1 MQALHVIA
9 LRGCAPITA
18 IALLLSGCVGFTLDA
33 DEFRRQMT
41 GIGSVERFDV
51 NRPLRDVAAAFR
63 ERAPACLN
71 VTTTHYGGPAVR
83 YTMTVMTYTPR
94 MVVTDTRVEL
104 HLQARFHGLTF
115 HDQGAN
121 GAYVFLVHATLLNAQ
136 RTHLEIWRGGFG
148 GDKLV
153 SAVQGWAS
161 GSFSGCPDL
170 SH

>member
-1 MQALHVIA
+1 MICRKMAGLLEEASMQALHVIA
-9 LRGCAPITA
+9 LRGCAAITA
-18 IALLLSGCVGFTLDA
+18 IALLLVGCVGFTLDA

-51 NRPLRDVAAAFR
+51 NRPLRDVAATFR

-94 MVVTDTRVEL
+94 VVVTDTRVEL
-104 HLQARFHGLTF
+104 HLQARFHGPTF

-121 GAYVFLVHATLLNAQ
+121 GAYVFLVRSEEHTSELQ
-136 RTHLEIWRGGFG
+136 
-148 GDKLV
+148 
-153 SAVQGWAS
+153 
-161 GSFSGCPDL
+161 
-170 SH
+170 